1 MQNLDKRISALEQA
15 QPQAER
21 VMFIILVGLGEVGME
36 LTYIHDSHNN
46 HWNRLPHE
54 TEREFKDRAE
64 SQTPRKENQTV
75 LLFGSATDTRSETTP
90 H

>member
-1 MQNLDKRISALEQA
+1 MQNLESRLAKLEQA

-36 LTYIHDSHNN
+36 LTYIYDSHNN

-54 TEREFKDRAE
+54 TEREFRDRAE
-64 SQTPRKENQTV
+64 SETPRKENQTV
-75 LLFGSATDTRSETTP
+75 VMFGSATDTRDETMP